1 MADETEFVVA
11 YDKRTGKKLPN
22 RVPSHFVGELAAVTN
37 LSATPR
43 GKASADA
50 TKAEATKAEASNKN
64 KESRNG

>member
-22 RVPSHFVGELAAVTN
+22 RVPPHFVNELADATN

-43 GKASADA
+43 GKAAKADA
-50 TKAEATKAEASNKN
+50 EVSASATEKNTK
-64 KESRNG
+64 KEK